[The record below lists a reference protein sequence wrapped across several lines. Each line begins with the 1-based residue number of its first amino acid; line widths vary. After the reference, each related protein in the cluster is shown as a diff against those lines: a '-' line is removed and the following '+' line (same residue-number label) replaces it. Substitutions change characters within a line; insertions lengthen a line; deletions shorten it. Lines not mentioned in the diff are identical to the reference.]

1 MGCKQGKQVQVQ
13 PVGAAEVRHDNI
25 NIRKTKSEVSEYDID
40 ENTGS
45 KVSKKKNKR
54 TKSSKS
60 NRSKDSLGSCLSL
73 DDRNSIP
80 DSERGNSATSKFSK
94 NSADSGFGAE
104 YAHVITEES
113 DMSRVKDVESSFV
126 PNDGLDLGITGV
138 ACPTRLSA
146 KDKDRMEESMVL
158 QSLREEGLIARPHA
172 KSSGGTSFEIVAA
185 DNSLLGDRVGVPRP
199 PPRLAKLEKRRKK
212 KKQLTEEEIREK
224 LEKAERRKKRKEQ
237 ERLEKIQKLEKSKDS
252 VTHALEKFMVSQEQ
266 KDKEVH
272 QKIDIVADKREKRLQ
287 EIKEKISKREAHAA
301 MVRKRKEQAVLQG
314 NTNPMTSEFPEDE
327 GPQ

>member
-25 NIRKTKSEVSEYDID
+25 NIRKTKSDVSEYDID
-40 ENTGS
+40 ENTGL
-45 KVSKKKNKR
+45 KVSKNKNKNKR

-60 NRSKDSLGSCLSL
+60 TRSKDSLGSCLSL
-73 DDRNSIP
+73 DERSSIP
-80 DSERGNSATSKFSK
+80 DSERGNSASSK

-104 YAHVITEES
+104 YRHVITEES
-113 DMSRVKDVESSFV
+113 DTNRVREVESNFV
-126 PNDGLDLGITGV
+126 PNEALDLGITGV

-185 DNSLLGDRVGVPRP
+185 EDSLLGEGFGMPRP
-199 PPRLAKLEKRRKK
+199 PPRLAKLERRRKK
-212 KKQLTEEEIREK
+212 KKQLTAEEIREK

-252 VTHALEKFMVSQEQ
+252 VNHALEKFMVSQEK

-272 QKIDIVADKREKRLQ
+272 EKIDNVADKRERRLQ
-287 EIKEKISKREAHAA
+287 EIKEKMAKREAHAE

-314 NTNPMTSEFPEDE
+314 NTNPMTSEYPEDE
-327 GPQ
+327 QAQ